1 MDRRDT
7 VIAFRTRLSEAMER
21 AEVNRSTLAAKV
33 GIDRSTLSQLLS
45 SENDRLPRADTVAAI
60 ASTLQ
65 VSLDWLLGLT
75 HEERL
80 GANILEKSFQIQ
92 PRSPVDEDLMRWHR
106 EATGYK
112 IRYVPQSLPDQ
123 VKTPAVIAFEY
134 DALHVVDRD
143 QAQTRQVD
151 RLTYSRLPETDIEI
165 CMPVQALL
173 SLARGEDIWT
183 GLPLQARIEQ
193 LEVIAAQADELYP
206 SMRWFLYDGLSH
218 YSAPVTIFGPQRAA
232 LYIGGMYFVFNTTE
246 HIRVLTRHFDGL
258 IRNAE
263 VQPHEINR
271 HAKSLLKELK
281 GDGETEAPPER
292 ADQ

>member
-7 VIAFRTRLSEAMER
+7 VVAFRARLSEAMER
-21 AEVNRSTLAAKV
+21 AAVNRSTLAAKV

-45 SENDRLPRADTVAAI
+45 NDNDRLPRADTVAAI

-80 GANILEKSFQIQ
+80 GANILEKSLQIQ
-92 PRSPVDEDLMRWHR
+92 PRSPVDEDLMRWHG

-123 VKTPAVIAFEY
+123 VKTQALIAFEY
-134 DALHVVDRD
+134 GALHDVDRD
-143 QAQTRQVD
+143 QARTRQAD

-165 CMPVQALL
+165 CMPIQALH
-173 SLARGEDIWT
+173 SLARGEDIWS
-183 GLPLQARIEQ
+183 GLPLAARVEQ
-193 LEVIAAQADELYP
+193 LEEIAAQTEELYP

-232 LYIGGMYFVFNTTE
+232 LYIGGMYFVFNTTD
-246 HIRVLTRHFDGL
+246 HIRVLTKHFDGL
-258 IRNAE
+258 IRVAQ
-263 VQPHEINR
+263 VQPHEISGHVR
-271 HAKSLLKELK
+271 GLLDEITTS
-281 GDGETEAPPER
+281 DAR
-292 ADQ
+292 AAQ